1 MTKKKTTSKRPRQRS
16 RTPSRPSSAR
26 SSSTK
31 RTLDEWVVAVAGPRR
46 REIAGLLVIVLA
58 VLSSLALIGIPDVGL
73 SSWWRS
79 VLTQGFG
86 WGRWLVVA
94 SVIFAGIYILLSPD
108 KKPRRIAPL
117 QVIGFEVAFVASLAL
132 SHLTS
137 AGEPEASLAL
147 AIGGGGGGYVGWAL
161 AVPLVEGVG
170 MLLAWAVLAAL
181 WLFGAAL
188 MFGVSWRDVQT
199 RSLELSTGMQEWAR
213 GVGWQDKPPS
223 RPAPARRSAEQ
234 SAGAQEEKPSR
245 GARGAAAPQAPPARS
260 PARAAVEPHELVIA
274 RPVSHRGKPPD
285 RSSELPPL
293 SLLEAGQ
300 LTEQNEKEIK
310 DKAALIEGTLLDFGL
325 PVQVVEVRRGPA
337 VTQFGVA
344 PQYIEK
350 PAADGGTRE
359 QKVRVSQITALTNDL
374 ALALSAPSLRL
385 EAPVPGRPI
394 VGIEVPNEAT
404 SLVHLGPL
412 LQSPQF
418 YRLKG
423 PLSVA
428 FGLDVSGA
436 PVAADLGSMPHLLI
450 AGTTGSGKSV
460 CINSL
465 TTCLVCNNTP
475 DELRLVMV
483 DPKMVELVRFNGLP
497 HLLGRVEVDLERII
511 GVLRWL
517 AREMDERYKTLSAAG
532 ARTLADYNKLARR
545 RKSWDELP
553 FIVLLIDELSD
564 LMMMAPEEVEQT
576 LVRLAQMARA
586 VGIHLVVATQR
597 PSTDVVTG
605 LIKANF
611 PARIA
616 FAVATSV
623 DSRVV
628 LDGVGAE
635 NLLGNGDML
644 YQAPDA
650 PKPVRVQG
658 CFVSDLEIE
667 RVVSFWRKR
676 AGTEGKSVD
685 ATAPWDDLLARRS
698 VIQEKDSL
706 LEEAITLAQ
715 ENETIST
722 SFIQRR
728 LRIGYPR
735 AARLMDALEELGV
748 VGSGQQGGRTREVL
762 VDTDDDPLGDYLD
775 NEDDD
780 AIPLGRR
787 REVQG

>member
-1 MTKKKTTSKRPRQRS
+1 MSKKASPRRQK
-16 RTPSRPSSAR
+16 AR
-26 SSSTK
+26 SSGTPNRSARTSGGSAK
-31 RTLDEWVVAVAGPRR
+31 PTLDEWLVAFAAPRR
-46 REIAGLLVIVLA
+46 RELAGSLLVLVGVLSVLA
-58 VLSSLALIGIPDVGL
+58 LSGIPLLGL
-73 SSWWRS
+73 FSWWS
-79 VLTQGFG
+79 KALQQTFG
-86 WGRWLVVA
+86 WGSWIVA
-94 SVIFAGIYILLSPD
+94 LSLAFGGVHLALRAD
-108 KKPRRIAPL
+108 KRPWHITLA
-117 QVIGFEVAFVASLAL
+117 QVIGFEVLFVASLAL

-137 AGEPEASLAL
+137 ARQSEASLAL
-147 AIGGGGGGYVGWAL
+147 AASGRGGGYIGWAL
-161 AVPLVEGVG
+161 SVPLVDGVG
-170 MLLAWAVLAAL
+170 LLLAWALLAAV
-181 WLFGAAL
+181 WLFGAAVA
-188 MFGVSWRDVQT
+188 FRVSWRDVQ
-199 RSLELSTGMQEWAR
+199 RRILDLSAGMQEWASTIGKQER
-213 GVGWQDKPPS
+213 PVSQVPPAGPPAERPADASS
-223 RPAPARRSAEQ
+223 RPGPRQPPRQPELPR
-234 SAGAQEEKPSR
+234 PSPR
-245 GARGAAAPQAPPARS
+245 PS
-260 PARAAVEPHELVIA
+260 ELVIA
-274 RPVSHRGKPPD
+274 RPSGDAGRPPD
-285 RSSELPPL
+285 RPLELPPL
-293 SLLEAGQ
+293 SLLEPGQ
-300 LTEQNEKEIK
+300 IIEQSEREIK
-310 DKAALIEGTLLDFGL
+310 EKATLIENTLLDFGL

-350 PAADGGTRE
+350 ATADGGIRE
-359 QKVRVSQITALTNDL
+359 QKVRVSQITALANDL
-374 ALALSAPSLRL
+374 ALALAAPSLRL

-394 VGIEVPNEAT
+394 VGIEVPNEET
-404 SLVHLGPL
+404 SLVHLRPV

-418 YRLKG
+418 YKLKA
-423 PLSVA
+423 PLSVGL
-428 FGLDVSGA
+428 GLDVSGTT
-436 PVAADLGSMPHLLI
+436 VAADLATMPHLLI

-475 DELRLVMV
+475 DDLRLVMV

-517 AREMDERYKTLSAAG
+517 TREMDERYKILAAAG
-532 ARTLADYNKLARR
+532 ARMLSDYNKLARR
-545 RKSWDELP
+545 RKKWDPLP

-628 LDGVGAE
+628 LDGGGAE
-635 NLLGNGDML
+635 SLLGRGDML
-644 YQAPDA
+644 FQAPDA
-650 PKPVRVQG
+650 PKPVRLQG

-667 RVVSFWRKR
+667 RVVSFWRKK
-676 AGTEGKSVD
+676 AGTEGKSIDTV
-685 ATAPWDDLLARRS
+685 APWDDLLARRA

-706 LEEAITLAQ
+706 LEEAIALAQ
-715 ENETIST
+715 ENEALST

-735 AARLMDALEELGV
+735 AARLMDALEEMGV
-748 VGSGQQGGRTREVL
+748 VGEGQQGGRPRDVL
-762 VDTDDDPLGDYLD
+762 VSEEDDPLGDYL
-775 NEDDD
+775 ESES
-780 AIPLGRR
+780 G
-787 REVQG
+787 